1 MTQVIIFFGWLMIGI
16 AVTLVVFG
24 HVSIAF
30 VYDLDTL
37 LENLFPEEGLSSL
50 VYSAAALIPGSILIS
65 IGKMMNK
72 FDDRAE
78 AREAAEAGEAGE
90 ADATDADA

>member
-78 AREAAEAGEAGE
+78 AREAAEAGEA
-90 ADATDADA
+90 DATDADA